1 MAALKAILEN
11 LDSVEEG
18 VKPLY
23 VQKDG
28 KYVLDVEA
36 SEGFE
41 LANVGALQS
50 ALSSER
56 SIRGSVE
63 KELKKFGSN
72 WDEKE
77 KKWVHTI
84 DPTKAKQ
91 ALEKYDQFKSFD
103 PNKEADKIADAK
115 VTAAKEGLIAQY
127 SSEIETRDGRIG
139 LLTTTVEDLLITQT
153 ARADIIAAKGSPE
166 LLLPHIAKMTRVSEK
181 DGKFLVEVLD
191 KEGNVRI
198 GDTKG
203 NPMTI
208 AQLVEEMRGSDV
220 FGRAFEGDGTTGT
233 GKAPHTGGGNGPLKR
248 SQMTPQ
254 QKREYQQKHGQAA
267 YLKLPV

>member
-1 MAALKAILEN
+1 MAIKAVLET
-11 LDSVEEG
+11 LDGVDEG
-18 VKPLY
+18 VKPFY
-23 VQKDG
+23 AQRDG
-28 KYVLDVEA
+28 KFVLDVEA
-36 SEGFE
+36 ADGFE
-41 LANVGALQS
+41 LANVGTLQS

-77 KKWVHTI
+77 KKWVHSI
-84 DPTKAKQ
+84 DPVKAKQ
-91 ALEKYDQFKSFD
+91 AIEKYDQFMSFD
-103 PNKEADKIADAK
+103 PNKEADKVVEAK
-115 VTAAKEGLIAQY
+115 VNAAKEGLIAQY
-127 SSEIETRDGRIG
+127 TGEIAARDERNA
-139 LLTTTVEDLLITQT
+139 LLTSTVEDLLVTQT
-153 ARADIIAAKGSPE
+153 ARADVIAAKGSPE

-181 DGKFLVEVLD
+181 DGKFFVEVID
-191 KEGNVRI
+191 KDGNVRI

-208 AQLVEEMRGSDV
+208 AQLVEEMRGSDIY
-220 FGRAFEGDGTTGT
+220 GRAFEGDGTTGT
-233 GKAPHTGGGNGPLKR
+233 GKQPTSGGGNGTLKR

-267 YLKLPV
+267 YLKLPA

>member
-1 MAALKAILEN
+1 MALKAILEN
-11 LDSVEEG
+11 LDSVDEG

-23 VQKDG
+23 VQREG

-36 SEGFE
+36 ADGFE
-41 LANVGALQS
+41 LANVGVLQS

-56 SIRGSVE
+56 SIRGNVE
-63 KELKKFGSN
+63 KELKRFGSN
-72 WDEKE
+72 WDDKE

-91 ALEKYDQFKSFD
+91 AIEKYDQFMSFD
-103 PNKEADKIADAK
+103 PTKEADKVVEAK

-127 SSEIETRDGRIG
+127 SGEIESRDGRIKT
-139 LLTTTVEDLLITQT
+139 LSSTVENLLITQQ
-153 ARADIIAAKGSPE
+153 AKADIIAAKGVPE
-166 LLLPHIAKMTRVSEK
+166 LLLPHIAKMSRVSEK
-181 DGKFLVEVLD
+181 DGEFFVEVID

-208 AQLVEEMRGSDV
+208 AQLVEEMRGSEIY
-220 FGRAFEGDGTTGT
+220 GRAFEGEGTSGT
-233 GKAPHTGGGNGPLKR
+233 GKPL
-248 SQMTPQ
+248 SLI
-254 QKREYQQKHGQAA
+254 HI
-267 YLKLPV
+267 